1 MKRINRLYRYLF
13 PRTAR
18 AADLARAEK
27 LRRDNRR
34 MQQAAEQWQRCD
46 AAARYLDEHV
56 KYYD

>member
-34 MQQAAEQWQRCD
+34 MMQAAEQWQRCD
-46 AAARYLDEHV
+46 DAARYLDEHV
-56 KYYD
+56 RYYD